1 MRRYGVWA
9 IGLVALAMAGSG
21 CVSLEE
27 HQALQRAK
35 RTVDEKLA
43 EALDDLQNA
52 ELMNRQKDT
61 QIAAMKDQIATKD
74 AMINSLSAEVESL
87 ENSLAS
93 AQAMVEKMAG
103 KGAAGVTIMP
113 STALPPPLH
122 NALEEFA
129 GQHPGVI
136 EYIPSKGAVRWKS
149 DLLFPLG
156 SDKLADPGSESMQ
169 ALAKFAE
176 IAMSEAAANFDVI
189 VVGHT
194 CNTPIRRAE
203 TLAEHK
209 TNWHL
214 SCHRAISLVQLL
226 GEKGL
231 QMDRMG
237 AMGYGEYR
245 PIAENTTAENKAR
258 NRRVEIFMVPRD
270 KVQSV
275 STGGGATLYRS
286 NDQDVDFAR
295 PAPPSD
301 TAAPAPA
308 EGDEPAAPAPAPRR
322 SRRGTTDDNG

>member
-9 IGLVALAMAGSG
+9 VGLLAMAVVNTG

-61 QIAAMKDQIATKD
+61 QIAALKDQIATKD
-74 AMINSLSAEVESL
+74 AMINSLTAQVEGL

-93 AQAMVEKMAG
+93 AQTMLEKMAG
-103 KGAAGVTIMP
+103 KGAGVINIMP
-113 STALPPPLH
+113 STALPPDIDR
-122 NALEEFA
+122 ALKDLAARFPNQIVYLPE
-129 GQHPGVI
+129 
-136 EYIPSKGAVRWKS
+136 KGAVRWKA

-169 ALAKFAE
+169 ALDEFAK

-226 GEKGL
+226 GETGL

-245 PIAENTTAENKAR
+245 PIAENTTTENKAR

-275 STGGGATLYRS
+275 STGGEGGATLYRS
-286 NDQDVDFAR
+286 NDQDLDFVR
-295 PAPPSD
+295 PATPSG

-308 EGDEPAAPAPAPRR
+308 EADEPAPAPRR
-322 SRRGTTDDNG
+322 RPRAADENG